1 MASKQV
7 SEILVRLGIQ
17 GLQGL
22 DKLKSSFRELEKSL
36 GPSAATIERARESII
51 AFGREGRN
59 TEQVI
64 KGQIEALRGLQ
75 SQTERGSTAWAEL
88 AGDIERFRQA
98 SRRTDGEIQVLRQS
112 ILSVAAGANQSQQSL
127 RSYIADLGRLRN
139 EATIT
144 GSVFSALGGDIAELT
159 ARLQQAEAQTTQTGR
174 AFRSVLGQA
183 LASTA
188 AGARIQLAA
197 LKDEINL
204 QRESMESIDSLAA
217 KERNLKKNKEERAA
231 VEEKLNRA
239 LRKQSQLT
247 FQESARAGRETVRSA
262 AAAFA
267 DPEFLRNITPEALD
281 KRLGELP
288 NTTAGLNQGLS
299 ELSQRLANT
308 TRNTTDYLVVA
319 MQMAGMQRELTA
331 VTQGYAQAL
340 LMGIR
345 TGTVAPS
352 ARNLQEV
359 ITALRAE
366 MSQLDVTTSEGAR
379 AYAENASQARALEQQ
394 LKGLANAYRH
404 VGDMAAQAA
413 TAETSAATAR
423 ITANYL
429 NRGLVRQQEQAMA
442 ELNQRVRA
450 GVAATPL
457 ALPAAGETT
466 AAGTGQA
473 ISGGARRLT
482 GAIETTFDISGR
494 RMARTIGERSGYYN
508 PPTAATGAAAAVGQ
522 SAEAINRANKSY
534 SNLLVNLREVLLSSD
549 KSISSLERQRS
560 AWMALRQA
568 VDPASKQ
575 FANSTKKIEALD
587 VKLEKLQTTR
597 RRLTTGQAV
606 QSAGAIISGGIFGGP
621 EGFVG
626 GLGGFAAGFAIPG
639 LGPVGGAFAGAAAGA
654 QLGGLRQAAGA
665 AAEYAAEIRRLR
677 LALQGVVYS
686 FEDYRSAL
694 GAIESASQQ
703 FNIPIL
709 QSTQQFTKLAAAVV
723 GSGGTI
729 KDAENTFKG
738 LSASVLATGGS
749 IQDVNGALVAAAQV
763 FSKGKVSAEELRGQ
777 IGERLAGAFALFAES
792 SGKSTKELDAD
803 LQAGEVTLAQFVQFV
818 EFSLKKY
825 GRTAQIIADSPEQA
839 GARLDLALK
848 NLQKN
853 IGNALGPSGAAF
865 QDFAARSIRGIDRV
879 INKLIELR
887 AIQPGAGFYQEQV
900 LGKRMSIE
908 ELETALLEAGSRET
922 ALRKSVVPGLGFM
935 ADLLPEIAEATKKV
949 KILEEALVKLRL
961 NEKETNKERK
971 QRQDD
976 EAKAEKEKLGQQY
989 LQAVEQREESLFD
1002 ARRQR
1007 EEQIAKIRKDAVE
1020 QAAQIERQLGD
1031 ERRQIERDI
1040 ERTRREMEFGAG
1052 EIDRLRRLA
1061 AGEDPEVIE
1070 AERKAAEISQ
1080 RATEDRIKIQED
1092 LLDKELQQQRTIADF
1107 QKNTAKQIAE
1117 ANEGYAKRVGE
1128 IQRDFAKASAKI
1140 IEEGSGVAAKRIT
1153 LAAQIVSQVL
1163 QRTSLNQQRTQFGL
1177 QPIGEPSGFMGGRP
1191 VYSGLGSNEV
1201 PEQIQRIDANLEQLL
1216 RKLSQQTQGRQS
1228 SLPARSGIGEQ
1239 FLSLLGA
1246 ERGYEDVAGLMPLPI
1261 QRMQQQAARPLRMI
1275 WQQIQGAMEGVYRA
1289 TEKEIKKTF
1298 KPDPARNQQVLR
1310 RIQRTQ
1316 EAILNWNPLEAQW
1329 KETENQMRE
1338 QKRSRTIPT
1347 PASAVASIVKTLLD
1361 PIVDRVNEAEKQ
1373 SARLTP
1379 QLGSPEYAR
1388 IFSAN
1393 LGSSRDL
1400 SFMLSDNEKAII
1412 KKTIL
1417 DVFKATRAEAFSL
1430 PRQFTSAEQKV
1441 NTINELSRYESKIEE
1456 SAASA
1461 ANSLR
1466 SVVRNFP
1473 GFYEEVIQEAR
1484 SAGEAFAEGAL
1495 RNLGR
1500 FRTAPAETEQW
1511 LQEQRDRRVKQ
1522 FSDIFDQPIITPGIE
1537 SQFEGAM
1544 LPGRG
1549 FNISRLTRNYGSI
1562 ASASPGPL
1570 GLIAQAIQGAAPTSQ
1585 MRQQAAE
1592 QQTQQVNQNQIERQ
1606 FTVLSEITQTSRET
1620 EKTLKNQSREI
1631 ELQIKYLSEGH
1642 EPAIAREL
1650 ATLQQSY
1657 ETQKSRLDV
1666 QKQALIDQ
1674 GQNVNA
1680 VTEQYNLELKT
1691 LETLNQ
1697 QNQELAIQNERRNK
1711 AIQDAQQ
1718 LRDAVVN
1725 PLQQGLTQSFDLLIN
1740 GTENWGNSLRQIAAT
1755 VLQDIARQLIQ
1766 IYVIN
1771 QAISAIS
1778 KLFPMPGGTIPVA
1791 AVAAN
1796 GMAFA
1801 KNGIQPFAMGGI
1813 VNKPTLFKYAD
1824 GGAGRFGLMGEAG
1837 PEAIIPLK
1845 RGRDGKLGVAGGG
1858 SVAVT
1863 VNVDAQGTKVQ
1874 GDNGQGQQLGRAV
1887 AAAVQAELIKQK
1899 RPGGLLA

>member
-127 RSYIADLGRLRN
+127 RSYITDLGRLRG

-144 GSVFSALGGDIAELT
+144 GSVFNDLGRDIAELT
-159 ARLQQAEAQTTQTGR
+159 AQLQQAETQTIQTSR
-174 AFRSVLGQA
+174 AFGRVLGQA
-183 LASTA
+183 LASTS
-188 AGARIQLAA
+188 AGAGRQLQD
-197 LKDEINL
+197 LRLLIDE
-204 QRESMESIDSLAA
+204 QREIVDSIDQQSARERRLA
-217 KERNLKKNKEERAA
+217 ENIETRAA
-231 VEEKLNRA
+231 AQERLNRA
-239 LRKQSQLT
+239 LIQQRQLMYEQSVRT
-247 FQESARAGRETVRSA
+247 GRESVRIG

-267 DPEFLRNITPEALD
+267 EGSGLFDFRDAARRFGD
-281 KRLGELP
+281 LP
-288 NTTAGLNQGLS
+288 DTTAALNQELAELS
-299 ELSQRLANT
+299 ERLLNT
-308 TRNTTDYLVVA
+308 NRSSSAYVDVSNRIAEV
-319 MQMAGMQRELTA
+319 QRELRRE
-331 VTQGYAQAL
+331 
-340 LMGIR
+340 I
-345 TGTVAPS
+345 TGT
-352 ARNLQEV
+352 
-359 ITALRAE
+359 AE
-366 MSQLDVTTSEGAR
+366 AFKQLDIAQTGAERRAGKVADIQEYYSTISERMSGATR
-379 AYAENASQARALEQQ
+379 PRQ
-394 LKGLANAYRH
+394 GLAPG
-404 VGDMAAQAA
+404 VGGFRDP
-413 TAETSAATAR
+413 
-423 ITANYL
+423 
-429 NRGLVRQQEQAMA
+429 V
-442 ELNQRVRA
+442 
-450 GVAATPL
+450 
-457 ALPAAGETT
+457 
-466 AAGTGQA
+466 
-473 ISGGARRLT
+473 T
-482 GAIETTFDISGR
+482 GAIIARGR
-494 RMARTIGERSGYYN
+494 RTPGRIRIGEAAY
-508 PPTAATGAAAAVGQ
+508 PTPIGPQ
-522 SAEAINRANKSY
+522 PFPEAGRRAQ
-534 SNLLVNLREVLLSSD
+534 E
-549 KSISSLERQRS
+549 SIER
-560 AWMALRQA
+560 
-568 VDPASKQ
+568 
-575 FANSTKKIEALD
+575 ALD
-587 VKLEKLQTTR
+587 DVNRIYENAKVERAQIQAKYDQIEIDKTLAQADEIYSLQEQIHKKELNDFNRRLEARDRLRR

-626 GLGGFAAGFAIPG
+626 GLGGFAAGLAIPG

-961 NEKETNKERK
+961 DEKETNKERK

-1338 QKRSRTIPT
+1338 QKRSRAIPT

-1430 PRQFTSAEQKV
+1430 PRQFTSAEQKI
-1441 NTINELSRYESKIEE
+1441 NALNELSRYESKIEE
-1456 SAASA
+1456 SAVNA

-1511 LQEQRDRRVKQ
+1511 LQEQRDKRSKQ
-1522 FSDIFDQPIITPGIE
+1522 FSDIFDQPIITPGVE

-1592 QQTQQVNQNQIERQ
+1592 QQTQQVNQNQLERQ

-1620 EKTLKNQSREI
+1620 ERTLKNQSREI
-1631 ELQIKYLSEGH
+1631 ELQVKYLSEGH

-1650 ATLQQSY
+1650 TTLQQSY
-1657 ETQKSRLDV
+1657 ETQKRQLQV
-1666 QKQALIDQ
+1666 QAQALINQ
-1674 GQNVNA
+1674 GEN
-1680 VTEQYNLELKT
+1680 
-1691 LETLNQ
+1691 
-1697 QNQELAIQNERRNK
+1697 
-1711 AIQDAQQ
+1711 
-1718 LRDAVVN
+1718 
-1725 PLQQGLTQSFDLLIN
+1725 FDEYQRSMIL
-1740 GTENWGNSLRQIAAT
+1740 S
-1755 VLQDIARQLIQ
+1755 
-1766 IYVIN
+1766 
-1771 QAISAIS
+1771 
-1778 KLFPMPGGTIPVA
+1778 
-1791 AVAAN
+1791 
-1796 GMAFA
+1796 
-1801 KNGIQPFAMGGI
+1801 
-1813 VNKPTLFKYAD
+1813 
-1824 GGAGRFGLMGEAG
+1824 
-1837 PEAIIPLK
+1837 
-1845 RGRDGKLGVAGGG
+1845 
-1858 SVAVT
+1858 
-1863 VNVDAQGTKVQ
+1863 
-1874 GDNGQGQQLGRAV
+1874 
-1887 AAAVQAELIKQK
+1887 
-1899 RPGGLLA
+1899 